1 MSVKTGGRFFVRKG
15 LSQRQILK
23 KQKMELTISV
33 IYGSVRSDR
42 QGIKVA
48 RFLEQKLI
56 ERGIKVHFIDPLEY
70 TLPLLDKMYKEYEP
84 GKAPQPMEKL
94 SNILSESDG
103 FLVVTGEYNH
113 SVPPALSNLLDHFQ
127 TEYYF
132 KPSAIASYSVG
143 SFGGVRAA
151 VHLRVILGELGMPA
165 ISSILPF
172 PAIGN
177 VFVENSNVTDERIL
191 RSTSR
196 FLDEF
201 KWYAEAFQNQRL
213 KGVPY

>member
-1 MSVKTGGRFFVRKG
+1 
-15 LSQRQILK
+15 
-23 KQKMELTISV
+23 MELTISI

-48 RFLEQKLI
+48 KYLEKILK
-56 ERGIKVHFIDPLEY
+56 ERKINVHLIDPLEY
-70 TLPLLDKMYKEYEP
+70 ELPLLDKMYKEYAPGRAPEP
-84 GKAPQPMEKL
+84 MKKL
-94 SNILSESDG
+94 AELLGGSDG
-103 FLVVTGEYNH
+103 FLIVTGEYNH
-113 SVPPALSNLLDHFQ
+113 STPPALKNLLDHFQ
-127 TEYYF
+127 GEYYF

-165 ISSILPF
+165 ISSMLPF
-172 PAIGN
+172 PLIGN
-177 VFVENSNVTDERIL
+177 LFDEELTPKNEFIGP
-191 RSTSR
+191 STSR

-201 KWYAEAFQNQRL
+201 SWYAEAFKNQRE

>member
-1 MSVKTGGRFFVRKG
+1 MS
-15 LSQRQILK
+15 
-23 KQKMELTISV
+23 LTISV

-94 SNILSESDG
+94 SNLLRESDG

-132 KPSAIASYSVG
+132 KPSAIASYSSG

-151 VHLRVILGELGMPA
+151 VHLRALLGELGMPA

-177 VFVENSNVTDERIL
+177 LFAEDSNTTDERVL

-201 KWYAEAFQNQRL
+201 NWYAEAFKNQRL